1 MKGLYIHIPFC
12 IKKCNYCDFASYP
25 SCISRADE
33 YINALTGEMKKYK
46 GEAIDTVYF
55 GGGTPSLLESE
66 QLCGIINSVFSN
78 FNVSSDAE
86 ITIEANPCTV
96 DKEKARQLKT
106 MGFNRVS
113 LGAQSFVDSELELL
127 GRAHKAADIFHAYEN
142 LTSAG
147 FNNISLDLMYALF
160 NQSIKSLST
169 SISQMLKLKPKHL
182 SCYGLKIED
191 GTPFSLMQKKG
202 EIKEKSDD
210 EYADM
215 YELICESLI
224 DAGYEQYE
232 LSNFSLPGFASR
244 HNLKYWTCQE
254 YIGLGLSAS
263 SYYKGKRYTH
273 TPRFDKYLEIPQNIE
288 EYELSNEDKM
298 SEYMFLNLRLV
309 NRGIVK
315 KHFEKR
321 FNKKI
326 EDVFSEAIQ
335 KHLKLGTLLDLG
347 DRYVLSKKAYYISNS
362 VLCDFV

>member
-1 MKGLYIHIPFC
+1 LKGLYIHIPFC

-33 YINALTGEMKKYK
+33 YINALNGEMKKYK
-46 GEAIDTVYF
+46 GEDIDTVYF
-55 GGGTPSLLESE
+55 GGGTPSLLKAKEISS
-66 QLCGIINSVFSN
+66 IINSVFSN

-96 DKEKARQLKT
+96 NKEKARQLMN

-113 LGAQSFVDSELELL
+113 LGAQSFIDSELELL
-127 GRAHKAADIFHAYEN
+127 GRAHKVSDTIFAYDI
-142 LTSAG
+142 LTNAG
-147 FNNISLDLMYALF
+147 FDNISLDLMYALF
-160 NQSIKSLST
+160 NQSLKSLST
-169 SISQMLKLKPKHL
+169 SILQMLKLKPKHL

-191 GTPFSLMQKKG
+191 GTLFSLMQKSG

-215 YELICESLI
+215 YELICESFEN
-224 DAGYEQYE
+224 AGYEQYE
-232 LSNFSLPGFASR
+232 LSNFSLPGFESK
-244 HNLKYWTCQE
+244 HNLKYWTCGE

-263 SYYKGKRYTH
+263 SYYNGKRYTNI
-273 TPRFDKYLEIPQNIE
+273 PDFDKYLKTPQTIE
-288 EYELSNEDKM
+288 EFELSTEDKM

-309 NRGIVK
+309 NKGAVK
-315 KHFEKR
+315 KDFENT

-326 EDVFSEAIQ
+326 EDVFSVAIK

>member
-33 YINALTGEMKKYK
+33 YINALNGEMKKYE
-46 GEAIDTVYF
+46 GEDINTVYF
-55 GGGTPSLLESE
+55 GGGTPSLLKSE
-66 QLCGIINSVFSN
+66 QIGSVINSVFSK
-78 FNVSSDAE
+78 FNVSTDAE
-86 ITIEANPCTV
+86 ITIEINPCTV
-96 DKEKARQLKT
+96 NKEKARQLKE

-113 LGAQSFVDSELELL
+113 LGAQSFIDSELELL
-127 GRAHKAADIFHAYEN
+127 GRVHKASDTISAYDILA
-142 LTSAG
+142 TAG
-147 FNNISLDLMYALF
+147 FDNISLDLMYALF

-169 SISQMLKLKPKHL
+169 SITEMLKLKPKHL
-182 SCYGLKIED
+182 SCYGLKIEE
-191 GTPFSLMQKKG
+191 GTEFSLMQKRG

-215 YELICESLI
+215 YDLICESFK
-224 DAGYEQYE
+224 DAGFIQYE
-232 LSNFSLPGFASR
+232 LSNFSLPGFESK
-244 HNLKYWTCQE
+244 HNIKYWTCGE

-263 SYYKGKRYTH
+263 SYYKGKRYTN
-273 TPRFDKYLEIPQNIE
+273 TNQFDKYLETCETIE
-288 EYELSNEDKM
+288 EFELSAEDKM

-309 NRGIVK
+309 NRGAVK
-315 KHFEKR
+315 KDFENA

-326 EDVFSEAIQ
+326 EDVFSAAIK

-347 DRYVLSKKAYYISNS
+347 NRYVLSKKAYYISNS